1 MVAMESILIV
11 SLFLLAAVII
21 VGVLVNRSRA
31 GKVADQNQL
40 DLRSLRES
48 VDRLD
53 NHIFNQLTPQVGSVD
68 SIAGELR
75 KTLSSPN
82 RRGQWAEQ
90 SLTNLLENSGLRE
103 NDDYKLQ
110 FTIDDGEKRLRPDA
124 VVFMPRGVKVVI
136 DAKAPWDSYQEA
148 HSMTTDEA
156 ARPHLEKHAANLL
169 KRAEDLGNSNYSDA
183 IAGSPDFVLMF
194 VPADP
199 IVDAAMKVQPDL
211 WEQAWRKHKVLIVT
225 PGTLM
230 VFLKTVTLAWQQ
242 HEINKNAQ
250 QIAALGEELFNRF
263 NVFAGHLKK
272 MGIELGKTVDAYN
285 KGVGSLQSRV
295 LPQARR
301 FQDLGA
307 VARTD
312 QLADPELVADAVREL
327 HVPKDL
333 GEEPTGYGTV

>member
-1 MVAMESILIV
+1 
-11 SLFLLAAVII
+11 
-21 VGVLVNRSRA
+21 
-31 GKVADQNQL
+31 
-40 DLRSLRES
+40 
-48 VDRLD
+48 
-53 NHIFNQLTPQVGSVD
+53 
-68 SIAGELR
+68 
-75 KTLSSPN
+75 
-82 RRGQWAEQ
+82 
-90 SLTNLLENSGLRE
+90 
-103 NDDYKLQ
+103 
-110 FTIDDGEKRLRPDA
+110 
-124 VVFMPRGVKVVI
+124 
-136 DAKAPWDSYQEA
+136 
-148 HSMTTDEA
+148 MTTDEA
-156 ARPHLEKHAANLL
+156 ARPHLEQHAANLL
-169 KRAEDLGNSNYSDA
+169 KRAAELGNSNYSDA
-183 IAGSPDFVLMF
+183 ITGSPDFVLMF

-199 IVDAAMKVQPDL
+199 IVDAAMKVQLDL

-230 VFLKTVTLAWQQ
+230 AFLKTVTLAWQQ

-285 KGVGSLQSRV
+285 KGVGSLQRMV

-312 QLADPELVADAVREL
+312 QVADPEVVADAVREL

-333 GEEPTGYGTV
+333 GEEPTGYGTVQS